1 MKIQAPLPRILVY
14 QDEDC
19 STLVDYLTFCGF
31 NVIKTSEENVLEKL
45 HKGNYDLCILSH
57 FKANIPGDLKLLHF
71 LRRVNKK
78 MPVLFIS
85 DLFDYSYIIEAFNS
99 GADDYVVRPYNL
111 EELICR
117 VKALLKRCGI
127 KVRSIEQ
134 TYKIGN
140 YIFDTEANIL
150 KLNSAEIKLTAKE
163 SKTLALLCAYKN
175 DLLSKEVLLHS
186 IWKDNN
192 YFNKRSLDVHIC
204 HLRNYLNQDNRIT
217 INTIR
222 GLGYSLSVNI
232 KEEEQ

>member
-1 MKIQAPLPRILVY
+1 MDIQVPLPRILVY

-19 STLVDYLTFCGF
+19 SILVDYLTFYGF
-31 NVIKTSEENVLEKL
+31 NVINTSEGNVLEKL
-45 HKGNYDLCILSH
+45 HKGDYDLCILSH
-57 FKANIPGDLKLLHF
+57 FKANIPGDLKLLHYI
-71 LRRVNKK
+71 RKINKK
-78 MPVLFIS
+78 MPVIFVS

-99 GADDYVVRPYNL
+99 GVDDYIVRPYNL

-117 VKALLKRCGI
+117 VKALLKRCGV
-127 KVRSIEQ
+127 KARGIEQ
-134 TYKIGN
+134 AYRIGD
-140 YIFDTEANIL
+140 YVFDTESSIL

-175 DLLSKEVLLHS
+175 ELLSKEILLHD

-204 HLRNYLNQDNRIT
+204 NLRKYLSQDSKIK

-222 GLGYSLSVNI
+222 GLGYSLVI
-232 KEEEQ
+232 DGDDE

>member
-1 MKIQAPLPRILVY
+1 MDIQAPLPRILIY

-19 STLVDYLTFCGF
+19 SILVDYLTFYGF
-31 NVIKTSEENVLEKL
+31 SVINTSEENVLKKL
-45 HKGNYDLCILSH
+45 REGNYDLCILGH

-71 LRRVNKK
+71 LRKINKK
-78 MPVLFIS
+78 MPVIFVS

-99 GADDYVVRPYNL
+99 GVDDYVVRPYNL

-117 VKALLKRCGI
+117 VKALLKRCGV

-134 TYKIGN
+134 AYRIGN
-140 YIFDTEANIL
+140 YAFDTEANTL
-150 KLNSAEIKLTAKE
+150 KLNSVEIKLTAKE

-175 DLLSKEVLLHS
+175 ELLSKEILLHG

-204 HLRNYLNQDNRIT
+204 HLRNYLNQDNRIK

-222 GLGYSLSVNI
+222 GLGYSLVI
-232 KEEEQ
+232 DEEDK

>member
-19 STLVDYLTFCGF
+19 SILVDYLTFCGF
-31 NVIKTSEENVLEKL
+31 NVIRTSEENVLEKL
-45 HKGNYDLCILSH
+45 HEGNYDLCILSH

-117 VKALLKRCGI
+117 VKALLKRCGV

-217 INTIR
+217 ISTIR

-232 KEEEQ
+232 KEEQ

>member
-1 MKIQAPLPRILVY
+1 MDIQTPLPRILVY

-19 STLVDYLTFCGF
+19 SILVDYLVFYGF
-31 NVIKTSEENVLEKL
+31 KVINTSEENVLKKL
-45 HKGNYDLCILSH
+45 REGNYDLCILGH

-71 LRRVNKK
+71 LRKINKK
-78 MPVLFIS
+78 MPVIFVS

-117 VKALLKRCGI
+117 VKALLKRCGV
-127 KVRSIEQ
+127 KVRSIERA
-134 TYKIGN
+134 YRIGN
-140 YIFDTEANIL
+140 YTFDTEANIL
-150 KLNSAEIKLTAKE
+150 KLGSVEIKLTAKE

-175 DLLSKEVLLHS
+175 ELLSKEILLHS

-204 HLRNYLNQDNRIT
+204 HLRNYLNKDSRIK
-217 INTIR
+217 IDTIR
-222 GLGYSLSVNI
+222 GLGYSLAI
-232 KEEEQ
+232 QE